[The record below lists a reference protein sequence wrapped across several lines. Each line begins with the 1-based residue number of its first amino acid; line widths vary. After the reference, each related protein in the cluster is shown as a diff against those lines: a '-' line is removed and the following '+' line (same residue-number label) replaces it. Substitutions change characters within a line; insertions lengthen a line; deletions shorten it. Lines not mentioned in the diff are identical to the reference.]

1 MDFVLYWIDEGEFEF
16 EKHNYPYVYHID
28 SVAESLHHR
37 KAERKNRDVT
47 ETWVPTNQLP
57 NDKQKTLDKIIK
69 KVRNDNI

>member
-37 KAERKNRDVT
+37 KAERKNRDVI
-47 ETWVPTNQLP
+47 ELS
-57 NDKQKTLDKIIK
+57 LIHI
-69 KVRNDNI
+69 